1 LLLSQQPDKTH
12 GIYHVAPREGVQS
25 LAQRY
30 AEGRKGMGLK
40 IVGYAADSI
49 LQVFFAEFNQER
61 CIEAKSKI
69 IFDKEFRC
77 LFT

>member
-1 LLLSQQPDKTH
+1 
-12 GIYHVAPREGVQS
+12 
-25 LAQRY
+25 
-30 AEGRKGMGLK
+30 MGLK